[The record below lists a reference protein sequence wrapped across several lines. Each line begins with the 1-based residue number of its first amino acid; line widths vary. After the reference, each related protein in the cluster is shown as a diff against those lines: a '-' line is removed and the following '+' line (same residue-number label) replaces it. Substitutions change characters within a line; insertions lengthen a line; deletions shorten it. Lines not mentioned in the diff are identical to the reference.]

1 MAKYLYRLGLWSAQ
15 RARFIVGLWAVILIA
30 AICLGTVFAGPVS
43 NSFVIPGTDSQQA
56 LDLLNKQFPQANGGS
71 VRLIFAMPE
80 GKQLTEQTTQQ
91 TVTKMLDEV
100 AKDKAIIGV
109 VSPYESGALSE
120 DKRIGYADVTY
131 QATAEEVS
139 EQSKTH
145 LVQSLALTR
154 DAGIQTEVGGSVD
167 VIEESG
173 AGASE
178 VVGVIIAFIVLVI
191 TFRSVRVAG
200 LPIISALVG
209 VGIGVMCVN
218 FGANFFDIDS
228 EGTILAL
235 MLGLAVGI
243 DYSLFIISR
252 HRQQLDS
259 GMEIKQSIALATATA
274 GSAVIFAGLTV
285 IIALASF
292 TVVNIPFFSVM
303 GLAASFTVFIS
314 VLIAITL
321 IPAVLSLAGNRI
333 RSKVRKSKPHTRKNK
348 PFAYRW
354 GQFVAKFP
362 IPILIVGMIGLG
374 TLALPALN
382 LKLGLPDDGMSSTET
397 SSRRGYDLLSEG
409 FGPGFNGPLAIA
421 IRSTDG
427 SQVKE
432 AATKI
437 ADDLGTM
444 ENVATASPPMLNEAG
459 NLAIVSVT
467 PKTGPNDDLTHDLV
481 QSIRERGKQ
490 LASDD
495 QIQLMVT
502 GVTAIN
508 IDMSDRMS
516 AAFPLFGSIIIV
528 LAFILLL
535 LVFRSVLVPVK
546 AVLGFLLSLLASLG
560 VVVSVFQ
567 YGHLA
572 NLFGVAA
579 EGPIVNFLP
588 VLLTGV
594 LFGLAMDYE
603 VFLVSRMREEYTH
616 TGQARPSV
624 VSGLGHSGRVVTA
637 AGLIMIFVFGGF
649 ILTPD
654 PKIKAI
660 GLSLTLGVLID
671 AFVVR
676 MTLVPAIMTL
686 LGRSSWY
693 LPQWLKRIL
702 PNVDIEGESVVQALE
717 SKKDKGATSVIA
729 RKVQL

>member
-1 MAKYLYRLGLWSAQ
+1 MAKYLYRLGLWSAR
-15 RARFIVGLWAVILIA
+15 RARFIIGLWTVILVA
-30 AICLGTVFAGPVS
+30 AICLGTIFAGPVS
-43 NSFVIPGTDSQQA
+43 ESLSIPGTDSQKA
-56 LDLLNKQFPQANGGS
+56 LDLLSKEFPQANGGD

-80 GKQLTEQTTQQ
+80 GKQLTDQTTQQ
-91 TVTKMLDEV
+91 AVAKMLDEA
-100 AKDKAIIGV
+100 AKDKAIISI
-109 VSPYESGALSE
+109 VSPYESGALSA
-120 DKRIGYADVTY
+120 DKRIGYADITY
-131 QATAEEVS
+131 QAAAEEVS
-139 EQSKTH
+139 AASKTH
-145 LVQSLALTR
+145 LLQSLALTR
-154 DAGIQTEVGGSVD
+154 DVGIQTEVGGSVD
-167 VIEESG
+167 VIEQSG

-178 VVGVIIAFIVLVI
+178 VVGILIAFLILVV

-209 VGIGVMCVN
+209 VGIGVMGVN
-218 FGANFFDIDS
+218 YGANFFDINSD
-228 EGTILAL
+228 GTILAL

-252 HRQQLDS
+252 HRQQLES
-259 GMEIKQSIALATATA
+259 GMEIKASIALATATA

-285 IIALASF
+285 MIALASF
-292 TVVNIPFFSVM
+292 TVVNIPYFSVM

-321 IPAVLSLAGNRI
+321 IPAILSLAGNRVGS
-333 RSKVRKSKPHTRKNK
+333 RRRNNRKPHTRKSK

-354 GQFVAKFP
+354 GQFIAKFP
-362 IPILIVGMIGLG
+362 IPILVAGIIGLSA
-374 TLALPALN
+374 LALPALN
-382 LKLGLPDDGMSSTET
+382 MKLGLPDDGMSPTDT
-397 SSRRGYDLLSEG
+397 SVRRGYDLLSEG

-421 IRSTDG
+421 IRSTSG
-427 SQVKE
+427 EQVKE
-432 AATKI
+432 AASKI
-437 ADDLGTM
+437 AGDLGTM
-444 ENVATASPPMLNEAG
+444 DNVAAVSPPMLNEAG

-467 PKTGPNDDLTHDLV
+467 PTTGPNDDHTHDLV
-481 QSIRERGKQ
+481 KSIRERGKQ
-490 LASDD
+490 LAS
-495 QIQLMVT
+495 QAPIQVMVT
-502 GVTAIN
+502 GATAIN
-508 IDMSDRMS
+508 IDMSEHMS
-516 AAFPLFGSIIIV
+516 EAFPLFGSIIIG

-572 NLFGVAA
+572 NLFDVAA

-588 VLLTGV
+588 MLLTGV

-603 VFLVSRMREEYTH
+603 VFLVSRMREEYTR

-649 ILTPD
+649 ILAPD
-654 PKIKAI
+654 PTIKAI

-686 LGRSSWY
+686 LGRSSWH

-702 PNVDIEGESVVQALE
+702 PNVDIEGASILNELE
-717 SKKDKGATSVIA
+717 SQQD
-729 RKVQL
+729 